1 VLVAL
6 GRLSGKA
13 ALGFNWCGFPAKAV
27 LGTINEKRAEKL
39 DFPFVSLSD
48 CAGRN
53 RAWIRWIIKKITVH
67 SVAPF
72 KKQLN
77 EPLFISSRS
86 EL

>member
-27 LGTINEKRAEKL
+27 LGTVNEKRAEKL
-39 DFPFVSLSD
+39 DFPLVSLSG

-53 RAWIRWIIKKITVH
+53 RAWIR
-67 SVAPF
+67 
-72 KKQLN
+72 
-77 EPLFISSRS
+77 
-86 EL
+86 